1 MTVGV
6 ATNSREMSNYYHFDS
21 GKDGKLSAAFDAN
34 FTKVR
39 YFKWDDANMSKYFGP
54 TQNYSLDVDYEMD
67 QNNSLNLYL
76 NYENTNQQF
85 KKFTS
90 ASGPFSYLGIYIM

>member
-1 MTVGV
+1 
-6 ATNSREMSNYYHFDS
+6 
-21 GKDGKLSAAFDAN
+21 
-34 FTKVR
+34 
-39 YFKWDDANMSKYFGP
+39 MSKYFGP

-76 NYENTNQQF
+76 DYENTNQQF

-90 ASGPFSYLGIYIM
+90 ASGPFSYLGIYNVDRKSLWMIIIGLKKMKCWIWWQSRSQHRDRLR

>member
-1 MTVGV
+1 MD
-6 ATNSREMSNYYHFDS
+6 RL
-21 GKDGKLSAAFDAN
+21 KI
-34 FTKVR
+34 
-39 YFKWDDANMSKYFGP
+39 
-54 TQNYSLDVDYEMD
+54 YSLDVDYEMD

-90 ASGPFSYLGIYIM
+90 ASGPFSYLGIYNVDRKVPGLLITDRMITVIIC